1 MRAIGV
7 AALMLLL
14 IPSFVPHVAA
24 QTAGTV
30 TGTVTDA
37 SGAVLPG
44 VTVTARHLATGLVRA
59 TATGDEGRYAIAS
72 LPPGLYEVRAE
83 LDGFSPHIR
92 ERVALAVAETIAI
105 NIVLQVGGIEIAAET
120 IVGRMPLVNTSTSEL
135 SYLVGAQ
142 AIEQLPINGRN
153 YTDLAFLQPGVIA
166 FPHRDGGSVVAH
178 GLGMSVNGQDPRSN
192 VYLLDGTLQNDLTN
206 GPAGSAAGT
215 ALGMDTI
222 REFRVAANAYSAE
235 YGRNSGGQINVL
247 TKSGTNRY
255 TGTVF
260 EYHRNDAMDARNYFD
275 VAGKPDFHR
284 NQFGGTLGGP
294 IRQDRLFFFAG
305 YEALIERMGRT
316 ISTVVPDDNARLGIL
331 PDPANPGGT
340 IAVPI
345 NPAVAPFLAEFPRA
359 NGAVLGGGLAAFS
372 FPFRQTLDQHF
383 LQGRLDYNPG
393 PAHQIFGRYTWDDAN
408 QFLPTDYPQF
418 PRNFLSRNQ
427 FFTGEYRHILSD
439 RTLHT
444 VRLGVSRTRIGQSVR
459 ADTSRPLP
467 EFVAGRGMP
476 GAIDIGGLRRFGP
489 QSSVNVQLVQNVF
502 SLQNDAIHT
511 RGRHL
516 LKAGLLVERYQA
528 NMVNP
533 TFSLGIFGF
542 PNLNAFLRAA
552 PNNFI
557 GLTPDA
563 QFDRYWRFTLVGLYL
578 QDDVQVSPRLSLNA
592 GLRYEFSTMPEDK
605 YGRDSALPDLMAPAP
620 TLGQLYQN
628 PTYRN
633 LSPRVG
639 FAWDALGDGSTAVRG
654 GYGLYFNTNNHQNL
668 IVTVTNPPATPRPVI
683 INPTF
688 PNPPFD
694 RAAAISIR
702 PVQWDLQNPRVHVY
716 NANLQRE
723 LWWETGLTI
732 GYAGARGRYLLRSG
746 DVNLAQPT
754 GTLDGRPFI
763 AAGTPRMNT
772 AFSTIELKSSDGDSW
787 YNALIVDVRRRWS
800 QGFTLQSS
808 YTLSKSEDT
817 TQASTFFSD
826 ATNGTTSALPEFV
839 PGYNKGPSD
848 FDARHVLVM
857 NATWDLPFARGLGG
871 AAGALLDG
879 WRLSGIWNMRSGQPL
894 TVFVQSNRS
903 RSQWNPSRGPGIGQD
918 RPDYA
923 PGYGPHNAVLGRPE
937 QWFDPAAFALQPAGT
952 FGNTGRGDFR
962 GPNLRTLDMS
972 LTRDLPWTR
981 LGPAGRLEFRVEMF
995 NVLNR
1000 ANFGVPSLT
1009 AFAGTAPTEQPFA
1022 TFGRISN
1029 TVTSARQVQVGIRAR
1044 F

>member
-1 MRAIGV
+1 
-7 AALMLLL
+7 
-14 IPSFVPHVAA
+14 
-24 QTAGTV
+24 
-30 TGTVTDA
+30 
-37 SGAVLPG
+37 
-44 VTVTARHLATGLVRA
+44 
-59 TATGDEGRYAIAS
+59 
-72 LPPGLYEVRAE
+72 
-83 LDGFSPHIR
+83 
-92 ERVALAVAETIAI
+92 
-105 NIVLQVGGIEIAAET
+105 
-120 IVGRMPLVNTSTSEL
+120 
-135 SYLVGAQ
+135 
-142 AIEQLPINGRN
+142 
-153 YTDLAFLQPGVIA
+153 
-166 FPHRDGGSVVAH
+166 
-178 GLGMSVNGQDPRSN
+178 
-192 VYLLDGTLQNDLTN
+192 
-206 GPAGSAAGT
+206 
-215 ALGMDTI
+215 
-222 REFRVAANAYSAE
+222 
-235 YGRNSGGQINVL
+235 
-247 TKSGTNRY
+247 
-255 TGTVF
+255 
-260 EYHRNDAMDARNYFD
+260 
-275 VAGKPDFHR
+275 
-284 NQFGGTLGGP
+284 
-294 IRQDRLFFFAG
+294 
-305 YEALIERMGRT
+305 
-316 ISTVVPDDNARLGIL
+316 
-331 PDPANPGGT
+331 
-340 IAVPI
+340 
-345 NPAVAPFLAEFPRA
+345 
-359 NGAVLGGGLAAFS
+359 
-372 FPFRQTLDQHF
+372 
-383 LQGRLDYNPG
+383 
-393 PAHQIFGRYTWDDAN
+393 
-408 QFLPTDYPQF
+408 
-418 PRNFLSRNQ
+418 
-427 FFTGEYRHILSD
+427 
-439 RTLHT
+439 
-444 VRLGVSRTRIGQSVR
+444 
-459 ADTSRPLP
+459 
-467 EFVAGRGMP
+467 
-476 GAIDIGGLRRFGP
+476 
-489 QSSVNVQLVQNVF
+489 
-502 SLQNDAIHT
+502 
-511 RGRHL
+511 
-516 LKAGLLVERYQA
+516 
-528 NMVNP
+528 
-533 TFSLGIFGF
+533 
-542 PNLNAFLRAA
+542 
-552 PNNFI
+552 
-557 GLTPDA
+557 
-563 QFDRYWRFTLVGLYL
+563 
-578 QDDVQVSPRLSLNA
+578 
-592 GLRYEFSTMPEDK
+592 
-605 YGRDSALPDLMAPAP
+605 MAPAP

-716 NANLQRE
+716 NANVQRE

-972 LTRDLPWTR
+972 LTRDLIRGASPLGLPYTLSRSPLRR
-981 LGPAGRLEFRVEMF
+981 LA
-995 NVLNR
+995 
-1000 ANFGVPSLT
+1000 S
-1009 AFAGTAPTEQPFA
+1009 AFAKATADLAEAP
-1022 TFGRISN
+1022 
-1029 TVTSARQVQVGIRAR
+1029 SARRRAVRVAHSLALIRVVICEMPSAPRSAPARRRGSRPRQRRAARAWGSRALPAPGAASPRTRPTTEPSPLRIRASA
-1044 F
+1044 FNAPSTTDVG